1 MDNYIVEYLRVIR
14 NCSVDNTYKMAW
26 SKAIIEISLENQ
38 NSTIISLEAIA
49 GKMFKYYWNQT
60 IYFNLVQGSNL
71 SKPPV
76 FISIVKIEIE
86 KFYLQTGQRQ
96 PIHFERI
103 ENKVDLKP
111 ILKKLAT
118 ILKKDVSYRFINL
131 SGEIINLY
139 KYKKGDNNLQ
149 VENVKLIAE
158 YADILF
164 ESINFRWTQILENFN
179 NAPKIAKKVRVLDLP
194 NIKRE
199 SLEKF
204 RPYLNIENPNFI
216 CFICNKQIINETPSI
231 DHLIPWSFI
240 FSDDLWNLVYTHGK
254 CNSSKSNII
263 PTEQHI
269 KKLETRNSTL
279 LNKLKSITHKLNKK
293 PIEELELAIEH
304 NYVNKFWINCKN

>member
-76 FISIVKIEIE
+76 FISIVKTEIE

-111 ILKKLAT
+111 I
-118 ILKKDVSYRFINL
+118 
-131 SGEIINLY
+131 
-139 KYKKGDNNLQ
+139 
-149 VENVKLIAE
+149 
-158 YADILF
+158 
-164 ESINFRWTQILENFN
+164 
-179 NAPKIAKKVRVLDLP
+179 
-194 NIKRE
+194 
-199 SLEKF
+199 
-204 RPYLNIENPNFI
+204 
-216 CFICNKQIINETPSI
+216 
-231 DHLIPWSFI
+231 
-240 FSDDLWNLVYTHGK
+240 
-254 CNSSKSNII
+254 
-263 PTEQHI
+263 
-269 KKLETRNSTL
+269 
-279 LNKLKSITHKLNKK
+279 
-293 PIEELELAIEH
+293 
-304 NYVNKFWINCKN
+304 